1 MLNLKPVSDKIA
13 KIIACISF
21 AGIIAMTVLTVLDV
35 LLSKIINAPVPGAF
49 EIVERLMII
58 TVFCAFA
65 YGQTQKSHINMTLVI
80 DKFPEKMQMILFS
93 LMGIISV
100 GASVVLTYAAFVQ
113 TFHSIK
119 MNYQTAVLK
128 IPFWPFY
135 LMEGIAMAAFVLT
148 LLYDTCL
155 SVGAIFKKDYYEI
168 VTRDWD

>member
-1 MLNLKPVSDKIA
+1 M
-13 KIIACISF
+13 
-21 AGIIAMTVLTVLDV
+21 
-35 LLSKIINAPVPGAF
+35 
-49 EIVERLMII
+49 
-58 TVFCAFA
+58 
-65 YGQTQKSHINMTLVI
+65 
-80 DKFPEKMQMILFS
+80 
-93 LMGIISV
+93 
-100 GASVVLTYAAFVQ
+100 VLTYAAFVQ

-135 LMEGIAMAAFVLT
+135 LIEGIAMAAFVLT